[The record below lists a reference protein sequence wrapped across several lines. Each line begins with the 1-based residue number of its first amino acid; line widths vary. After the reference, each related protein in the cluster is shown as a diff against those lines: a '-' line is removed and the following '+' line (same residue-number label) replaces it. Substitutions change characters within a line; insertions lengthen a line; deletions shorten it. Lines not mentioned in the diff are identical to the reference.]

1 MQGIHIPD
9 RESWFSD
16 ATIDKGDG
24 TGDHSSGVMPADTMP
39 TMSTMSIM
47 PTTGTIVPL
56 PQQEEEQSPVTV
68 TMTMTM
74 DMDASEHHHNSHN
87 SHNSHNLNRN
97 HNRNHNPNPSLSAL
111 SETSSASTGVSS
123 FPPLANWPP
132 PPLGTL
138 PAPLVS
144 SSNSRNTKGLVLA
157 GRKSLPVAQPIRR
170 KPLSSTASVVATR
183 YSTGE
188 YLASVVKGLPHPEQR
203 FDRSFSVDSPTVY
216 EFPQARGDLMSRP
229 PLWNPITK
237 PSESTILP
245 GAGDIILAPHDKEKS
260 PETHHH
266 PIDLPLG
273 NAHPAEAKHPG
284 PRDSHPESLYDD
296 LLVDE
301 DEDPLSENFLD
312 GYNSDSSDHTNTGP
326 VDRTM
331 SLHISRRTLP
341 QHLKLQ
347 SDQPS
352 LVRKN
357 SNDTKIP
364 NTDKPLPKSPS
375 SSRLGNFF
383 GWTSSPTTEASE
395 KTYSPIPSPFNFS
408 KSGSVP
414 DASPTT
420 TVGPQS
426 SFDGAKN
433 QHGASGSRDYC
444 EPYLATPSI
453 GLPDRAEI
461 DEMEDELKAISA
473 ELAASIRREID
484 LEDLVDRLQAEKDN
498 PTATA
503 NKRTSDYYSD
513 SGYSSAKFSEYD
525 QSRDEVEKIQR
536 RSEQEKAQL
545 RLELTTKL
553 QDERLRRQKMDER
566 IRDLSAKAS
575 QIDLAAVNS
584 ADASDRVKELEA
596 TCENLRRKLSEERQ
610 AKDNFEDLLSA
621 LRGELQD
628 TSNER
633 DNLREEVVPQLQAR
647 VDGLE
652 SQASAL
658 EKMTYETTKMQQELY
673 NLRSENTTLRRVQM
687 ASISEEGGPASAPL
701 SRSNSLGGR
710 RSSSYIGWPPSGIFG
725 LKTVKGSESPNQL
738 SERLKDVEE
747 QRDALHRAL
756 KNLLERQEHQSR
768 EHEKQIRA
776 LEMERDRLL
785 TSPQKGGFQR
795 EISQLRAEIA
805 VLRRRADE
813 ALDQKWQVE
822 KGLAGL
828 KIDLDKAEQEV
839 EYLRKLL
846 EDKDILIPPAFA
858 RLSSGSDNFAA
869 PVTSESLM
877 SAYDDLQK
885 AYADSLKRIKSLET
899 EAMGDEKTQAAM
911 GRLEAALSSA
921 VLERDLAQREAEFQ
935 KEEIAHLKDAE
946 QAYLASEKGLAD
958 ELQESAR
965 RVEELS
971 IQVQRQLST
980 NQQLRQRITDTV
992 TRGEAS
998 RTANVEQITSM
1009 QARLRSLEEKLEAA
1023 QAASEDRV
1031 ARHEEEMLALKESQ
1045 GAQLTRLRDGPRSPR
1060 TFSGKSPLSPLFT
1073 APGGPSPRLSI
1084 TRSGPAMNVTEEA
1097 QIDNL
1102 RARVADLENAL
1113 IDADAEMQQVVGRM
1127 NMAQIQVLELQEE
1140 REAAINQTRKLE
1152 RQLQAE
1158 KVKAFEERFKTIVS

>member
-1 MQGIHIPD
+1 
-9 RESWFSD
+9 
-16 ATIDKGDG
+16 
-24 TGDHSSGVMPADTMP
+24 
-39 TMSTMSIM
+39 
-47 PTTGTIVPL
+47 
-56 PQQEEEQSPVTV
+56 
-68 TMTMTM
+68 
-74 DMDASEHHHNSHN
+74 
-87 SHNSHNLNRN
+87 
-97 HNRNHNPNPSLSAL
+97 
-111 SETSSASTGVSS
+111 
-123 FPPLANWPP
+123 
-132 PPLGTL
+132 
-138 PAPLVS
+138 
-144 SSNSRNTKGLVLA
+144 
-157 GRKSLPVAQPIRR
+157 
-170 KPLSSTASVVATR
+170 
-183 YSTGE
+183 
-188 YLASVVKGLPHPEQR
+188 
-203 FDRSFSVDSPTVY
+203 
-216 EFPQARGDLMSRP
+216 
-229 PLWNPITK
+229 
-237 PSESTILP
+237 
-245 GAGDIILAPHDKEKS
+245 
-260 PETHHH
+260 
-266 PIDLPLG
+266 
-273 NAHPAEAKHPG
+273 
-284 PRDSHPESLYDD
+284 
-296 LLVDE
+296 
-301 DEDPLSENFLD
+301 
-312 GYNSDSSDHTNTGP
+312 
-326 VDRTM
+326 
-331 SLHISRRTLP
+331 
-341 QHLKLQ
+341 
-347 SDQPS
+347 
-352 LVRKN
+352 
-357 SNDTKIP
+357 
-364 NTDKPLPKSPS
+364 
-375 SSRLGNFF
+375 
-383 GWTSSPTTEASE
+383 
-395 KTYSPIPSPFNFS
+395 
-408 KSGSVP
+408 
-414 DASPTT
+414 
-420 TVGPQS
+420 
-426 SFDGAKN
+426 
-433 QHGASGSRDYC
+433 
-444 EPYLATPSI
+444 
-453 GLPDRAEI
+453 
-461 DEMEDELKAISA
+461 MEDELKAISA

-484 LEDLVDRLQAEKDN
+484 LEDMVDRLQAEKDN

-553 QDERLRRQKMDER
+553 QDERLRRQQMDEQ

-621 LRGELQD
+621 LRGELED

-633 DNLREEVVPQLQAR
+633 DNLREEVIPQLQAR

-652 SQASAL
+652 SQASEL

-673 NLRSENTTLRRVQM
+673 SLRSENTTLRKVHM
-687 ASISEEGGPASAPL
+687 DSISEEGGPASAPL

-710 RSSSYIGWPPSGIFG
+710 RSSSYIGRPASGIFG
-725 LKTVKGSESPNQL
+725 LKSIKVSESPNHL

-776 LEMERDRLL
+776 LETERDRLL
-785 TSPQKGGFQR
+785 LSPQKGGFQR

-805 VLRRRADE
+805 VLRRRADD

-828 KIDLDKAEQEV
+828 KMDLDKAEQEV

-846 EDKDILIPPAFA
+846 GDKDILIPPAFA
-858 RLSSGSDNFAA
+858 RLSSGSDKFAA
-869 PVTSESLM
+869 PVTSESLL

-885 AYADSLKRIKSLET
+885 AYADSLERIKGLEI

-935 KEEIAHLKDAE
+935 KEEIEHLRDAE
-946 QAYLASEKGLAD
+946 QAYLESEKGLAD
-958 ELQESAR
+958 ELQDSAR

-1045 GAQLTRLRDGPRSPR
+1045 SAQLTRFRDGPRSPR
-1060 TFSGKSPLSPLFT
+1060 TFPGKAPLSPLFT
-1073 APGGPSPRLSI
+1073 APGGPSPRLSV

-1113 IDADAEMQQVVGRM
+1113 MDADAEMQQVVGRM

-1152 RQLQAE
+1152 RELQAE
-1158 KVKAFEERFKTIVS
+1158 KVKAFEERFKTLAT